1 VKSLFLMCAVLMFLA
16 ANVSQAFTASGS
28 FTVLTPRDKS
38 YVESALLSVV
48 LVGPKDSIDAVRIT
62 VNGEEHLPLNRGNS
76 YYVCAGITLVPGPN
90 RIRVEGLKD
99 GTVVGEKE
107 IDVFYRFDLS
117 DRFTHVP
124 SGYERYFFHIP
135 ENEKNCIICHQL
147 GSIEDGNSKGRSS
160 CMPCHKNIIA
170 YKYVHGPASVEACE
184 TCHRTKSKEGRY
196 GVPEPYSTI
205 CYQCHGD
212 TMDSWNKL
220 ANVHGPYALGN
231 CTICHS
237 PHGSDH
243 PFFTRKQTTD
253 LCLSCHEDKKSGAHV
268 ITSFNGKGHPVR
280 GKPDPLHP
288 GRELTCASC
297 HNPHASNYNHLLFK
311 DQSDVVGFCRACHR
325 F

>member
-1 VKSLFLMCAVLMFLA
+1 MCAVLMFLA

-90 RIRVEGLKD
+90 RITVEALK
-99 GTVVGEKE
+99 GGAVVEKRE
-107 IDVFYRFDLS
+107 LDVFYRFDLS
-117 DRFTHVP
+117 NRFNHVP
-124 SGYERYFFHIP
+124 PGYERYLFHIP
-135 ENEKNCIICHQL
+135 ENEKKCVFCHQL
-147 GSIEDGNSKGRSS
+147 RSIEGGSSGGRSS
-160 CMPCHKNIIA
+160 CMPCHKNIVA
-170 YKYVHGPASVEACE
+170 YQYVHGPASVGACE
-184 TCHRTKSKEGRY
+184 TCHRTESKDGKY
-196 GVPEPYSTI
+196 GVPQPYSDI

-220 ANVHGPYALGN
+220 ANMHGPYALGN

-243 PFFTRKQTTD
+243 LFFTRKQTTD
-253 LCLSCHEDKKSGAHV
+253 LCLSCHEDKKSEAHV
-268 ITSFNGKGHPVR
+268 ITFFDGKGHPVR

-288 GRELTCASC
+288 GRELSCASC

-311 DQSDVVGFCRACHR
+311 DQSDAAGFCNACHR